1 MAPRIFAACMT
12 RKASIVLL
20 LITLAFMGRIVV
32 TSFVPEV
39 SVYSMMAST
48 DMEKE
53 SLEEDGSEDDKLSE
67 GPVRGLLSQC
77 LTLRHVAIWIPSYRD
92 LIREIQS
99 PPPQA

>member
-1 MAPRIFAACMT
+1 MT

-32 TSFVPEV
+32 TSFGPEV
-39 SVYSMMAST
+39 PVYSMMAST

-67 GPVRGLLSQC
+67 SPAKGLFYQC
-77 LTLRHVAIWIPSYRD
+77 YNPRYVGIGITSYRD
-92 LIREIQS
+92 LIQEIQS
-99 PPPQA
+99 PPPQS